1 MMKLIFYLLIPL
13 ILLTHNV
20 SGQFSINTY
29 TENGISNV
37 SEGFYCNAAL
47 QPAYTYK
54 NYKVE
59 AGILCG
65 ISSVSERF
73 FKSFYAGAS
82 AQIFIKKIHFC
93 VEGGYISSY
102 PSKELRES
110 NYLGLLGY
118 ISKHFTL
125 KLGYNYRTY
134 KFSNKTIR
142 DLGIPDNRVHEP
154 FNIMYRL
161 SYNVKK
167 EDSKWNLETAI
178 SNYDYCYIQQTT
190 NPMLDIKFTYKP
202 VENLTL
208 FSETLYKNAGI
219 LNLSANYFALSVKT
233 GIVWELNKH

>member
-1 MMKLIFYLLIPL
+1 MKKTLLFLLIP
-13 ILLTHNV
+13 IFFWIKPV
-20 SGQFSINTY
+20 SGQFKFAAY

-37 SEGFYCNAAL
+37 SDGFYGNAAIL
-47 QPAYTYK
+47 PSYTYK
-54 NYKVE
+54 KYKAE

-110 NYLGLLGY
+110 NYMGLLGY

-134 KFSNKTIR
+134 KFSKKTIR

-154 FNIMYRL
+154 FNIMYRI
-161 SYNVKK
+161 SYNVKPPGN
-167 EDSKWNLETAI
+167 KWNLETAI
-178 SNYDYCYIQQTT
+178 SNYDYFYIQQTT
-190 NPMLDIKFTYKP
+190 NPMLDINFTYKP
-202 VENLTL
+202 LDNLTL
-208 FSETLYKNAGI
+208 FAETLYKSAGM
-219 LNLSANYFALSVKT
+219 LNLSVNYFALSVKT
-233 GIVWELNKH
+233 GIIWELKKH